1 MATIKLTKKAIN
13 DINKIIVQV
22 IKVYEQE
29 PLIVNGS

>member
-29 PLIVNGS
+29 QLIVNGS